1 MIAYL
6 SGKIV
11 LVLEKQIIVKIP
23 SGVGYL
29 VNILGEFLINENVEL
44 FIWQD
49 NGEFWGFYSWSER
62 NWAQS
67 LTFLGVEIA
76 ISCNLVWQN
85 GEKILSQETIYG
97 NGEIFANAGIN
108 AKIITKIIKH
118 KPKTQSEIKDLEAE
132 SENKTLSKIPN
143 KISRV
148 QNKKELLEDQKLQI
162 QDEKLEQNIEQN
174 QEIRKA
180 KITNNSQ
187 NPQNLTQ
194 TFPNKLNNSN
204 FGKNQNKQK
213 TNGILSLDFTREMT
227 VLGYNR
233 GDIVTCITLLKK
245 QNIWQE
251 DNLETLIEKGQK
263 LLKKNKNM

>member
-11 LVLEKQIIVKIP
+11 LVLEKQIIIKIP

-49 NGEFWGFYSWSER
+49 SGEFWGFSSWSER
-62 NWAQS
+62 NLAQS
-67 LTFLGVEIA
+67 LTFLGVKITT
-76 ISCNLVWQN
+76 SCNLIWQN
-85 GEKILSQETIYG
+85 GEKILSQEIVYG
-97 NGEIFANAGIN
+97 DGEIFVNAGIN
-108 AKIITKIIKH
+108 AKIIAKIIK
-118 KPKTQSEIKDLEAE
+118 PKTKIQDETKEVEIEK
-132 SENKTLSKIPN
+132 N
-143 KISRV
+143 KITNKLIIQSQSKKV
-148 QNKKELLEDQKLQI
+148 LLQTLQNTEKIEQNKK
-162 QDEKLEQNIEQN
+162 QN
-174 QEIRKA
+174 QENDKN
-180 KITNNSQ
+180 KIENSRNQ
-187 NPQNLTQ
+187 IQTLNSKLT
-194 TFPNKLNNSN
+194 NSN

-251 DNLETLIEKGQK
+251 DVLEILIEKGQK
-263 LLKKNKNM
+263 LLKKSKNL

>member
-29 VNILGEFLINENVEL
+29 VNILGEFLVNENIEL

-49 NGEFWGFYSWSER
+49 NEDFWGFYSWSER

-67 LTFLGVEIA
+67 LTFLGVEIPT
-76 ISCNLVWQN
+76 SCNLVWQN
-85 GEKILSQETIYG
+85 GEKKLSQETMYG
-97 NGEIFANAGIN
+97 NGEIFAKAGIN
-108 AKIITKIIKH
+108 TKIIAKIIKNKPKSSEIENLEIEKSKSATKI
-118 KPKTQSEIKDLEAE
+118 T
-132 SENKTLSKIPN
+132 
-143 KISRV
+143 KISPRV
-148 QNKKELLEDQKLQI
+148 PNKKELLETLQNKEKAKQMAKNEENNKNKLINTNNNLQH
-162 QDEKLEQNIEQN
+162 NFQN
-174 QEIRKA
+174 QA
-180 KITNNSQ
+180 Q
-187 NPQNLTQ
+187 VL
-194 TFPNKLNNSN
+194 PNKVNNSN
-204 FGKNQNKQK
+204 FTKNNKQK

-251 DNLETLIEKGQK
+251 DVLEILIEKAQK